1 MSEPEVYTSP
11 AGVVTP
17 DDRSGVILIVNIIG
31 LVIALSSVA
40 VRVYITSASLK
51 KPVCNKDDA
60 FCLLAMVMP
69 CGPTAPL
76 TLSVNILRYSASP
89 NPP

>member
-11 AGVVTP
+11 AGVVTS

-40 VRVYITSASLK
+40 VRVYITSAGLK

-60 FCLLAMVMP
+60 FCLLATVIP
-69 CGPTAPL
+69 CGPTAPQPSAL
-76 TLSVNILRYSASP
+76 TTYF
-89 NPP
+89 